1 MFAGDSWIIIAA
13 AFALDLI
20 LGDPPSWPHPVRWMG
35 RAVTVLEPIL
45 RRWTRRPFVAG
56 QMLVGI
62 LVPGTWAL
70 GLGLIVAAHRL
81 SPALALAVQV
91 VILWTCLS
99 TRALYT
105 AAMAVQRALVRQD
118 LGAARE
124 AVGMI
129 VGRETAYLDAQGVS
143 RAAVETVA
151 ENLVDGVVAPLFFAV
166 LGGAPLAL
174 AYKMVNTLDSMV
186 GYRSPRYLEF
196 GRAAARLD
204 DIANFLPARL
214 SVPLIAAPAAI
225 LFRRGR
231 PAWRTARRDG
241 RRHLSP
247 NAGWPEAAFAGALG
261 VRLGGPNRYHGQTV
275 PKPYIGIGHRP
286 VQVTDIARA
295 CDLMLTSALF
305 TAVLA
310 AGLAL
315 VLGGLR

>member
-1 MFAGDSWIIIAA
+1 MFVGDSWVVIAA

-35 RAVTVLEPIL
+35 RAARILEPFL
-45 RRWTRRPFVAG
+45 RRWRRRPFAAG
-56 QMLVGI
+56 VLLVLL
-62 LVPGTWAL
+62 LVPTTWAL
-70 GLGLIVAAHRL
+70 GLGAILAAGYL
-81 SPALALAVQV
+81 SPVLAQAVQV

-118 LGAARE
+118 LGAARKT
-124 AVGMI
+124 VGMI
-129 VGRETAYLDAQGVS
+129 VGRETGHLDAEGVS

-186 GYRSPRYLEF
+186 GYRSPRYLQF

-204 DIANFLPARL
+204 DAANYLPARL
-214 SVPLIAAPAAI
+214 SVALIAGPAAI
-225 LFRRGR
+225 LLGRGR
-231 PAWRTARRDG
+231 QSWRTARRDG
-241 RRHLSP
+241 KRHLSP
-247 NAGWPEAAFAGALG
+247 NAGWSEAAFAGALG
-261 VRLGGPNRYHGQTV
+261 VRLGGPNRYHGQMV
-275 PKPYIGIGHRP
+275 SKPYIGAEHRS

-295 CDLMLTSALF
+295 CDLMLASAL
-305 TAVLA
+305 LA
-310 AGLAL
+310 ALLAVGLLL
-315 VLGGLR
+315 VLGGSP